1 MKVKKY
7 MNVRVCKKT
16 FTNNGLLVIHQRKHP
31 EEKRYERDL
40 CGKRFAISRSLSRHK
55 QAHIGEEP
63 YQCEFCKKHFTTLH
77 ELLITH
83 NEVLTPVVKT
93 CKIDNR
99 LNILISSSV
108 FMKFYQHI
116 KFYLL

>member
-1 MKVKKY
+1 MFVVSVMIY
-7 MNVRVCKKT
+7 LI
-16 FTNNGLLVIHQRKHP
+16 LLKNLV
-31 EEKRYERDL
+31 D
-40 CGKRFAISRSLSRHK
+40 
-55 QAHIGEEP
+55 HI
-63 YQCEFCKKHFTTLH
+63 
-77 ELLITH
+77 ITH